1 MSILL
6 TLGQLALFTPGGCP
20 KAKLEL
26 DDARPKTQLRDAK
39 HSVRRGSLVGC
50 PARRAVGFRAIGDAS
65 VDEADLIPVQRNL
78 ILFFLLWLTATSGAV
93 LVWQS
98 DANMGMT
105 MVSPI
110 MGLRA
115 LLFLATWVERQRT
128 SHEVTGYTQH

>member
-1 MSILL
+1 
-6 TLGQLALFTPGGCP
+6 
-20 KAKLEL
+20 
-26 DDARPKTQLRDAK
+26 
-39 HSVRRGSLVGC
+39 
-50 PARRAVGFRAIGDAS
+50 

-78 ILFFLLWLTATSGAV
+78 ILFFLLWLTATSWAV